1 MSPDPAFITNTDWS
15 DISKL
20 LYSLWMILGAA
31 LGFGFSILAAHG
43 IVPSL
48 VATRDLDAARAAKV
62 RPVLYGVAGAFL
74 LFGLYSIWLFI
85 NRIGIASSIFW
96 NGAQ

>member
-1 MSPDPAFITNTDWS
+1 MSPDPAFVTNTDWKE
-15 DISKL
+15 ISGL

-43 IVPSL
+43 LVPSL
-48 VATRDLDAARAAKV
+48 VATRDIDPVRAGKI
-62 RPVLYGVAGAFL
+62 RPVLYGVSLAFL

-85 NRIGIASSIFW
+85 SRIGIASSIFW
-96 NGAQ
+96 GGAQ